1 MDPKN
6 IAPEGDAGVALPKTT
21 EEDFLAA
28 LGDASSRRILLT
40 LDTAA
45 RPVHDL
51 VIALNLPQSTV
62 YHKLHELQRMG
73 LVTIQ
78 SVTITSEGKRMELF
92 RSLLES
98 VKIEM
103 VGGKLIVRVRYRNLT
118 AERLGR
124 MWEAMRKEVNR

>member
-1 MDPKN
+1 MGAKIP
-6 IAPEGDAGVALPKTT
+6 PLEESEGVTLPKAT

-40 LDTAA
+40 LDTSAQ
-45 RPVHDL
+45 PVHDL
-51 VIALNLPQSTV
+51 VVALNLPQSTV

-78 SVTITSEGKRMELF
+78 SVTITSDGKRLELF

-98 VKIEM
+98 VRIEM
-103 VGGKLIVRVRYRNLT
+103 LGGKLIVKVRYRNLA
-118 AERLGR
+118 AERLGQ
-124 MWEAMRKEVNR
+124 MWEAMRKEVKR